1 MTQSKN
7 ELYKEYMRIL
17 KDNPF
22 NQKDTR
28 VIYKRTVLE
37 EDLKIVYKHYCKN
50 GSNKTEMFIFPNANK
65 TIENQENITENNE
78 IDDDY
83 EII

>member
-17 KDNPF
+17 KDDPF
-22 NQKDTR
+22 VQKDTP

-37 EDLKIVYKHYCKN
+37 EDLKIVYKHYHKS
-50 GSNKTEMFIFPNANK
+50 GSNKTEMFIFPNENK
-65 TIENQENITENNE
+65 TIENQVSVTEDDNYE
-78 IDDDY
+78 DDY

>member
-17 KDNPF
+17 KDDPF
-22 NQKDTR
+22 VQKDTR

-37 EDLKIVYKHYCKN
+37 EDLKIVYKHYHKS
-50 GSNKTEMFIFPNANK
+50 GSNKTEMFIFPNENEA
-65 TIENQENITENNE
+65 IENYEKVIVNDDF
-78 IDDDY
+78 DDDY

>member
-1 MTQSKN
+1 MTQCKN

-17 KDNPF
+17 KDDLF
-22 NQKDTR
+22 NQKDTP
-28 VIYKRTVLE
+28 VVYKRTVLE
-37 EDLKIVYKHYCKN
+37 EDLKIVYKHYHKS

-65 TIENQENITENNE
+65 TIETQENVTENDDF
-78 IDDDY
+78 DDDY